1 MSLDEIKKK
10 KLLYEALEFIA
21 VLIMIL
27 GFVSFTFDP
36 FIGVFGLGTGFGLS
50 VYASKAFRN
59 MSIDFKKTY
68 IKKELEALVENAF
81 YDPLSGFTSKAVYDT
96 LLLKREDRFYSE
108 DFLSG
113 IVSGHEFRSSDI
125 KLQDVRRSGKTTTV
139 VTVFQGRFYEI
150 NLSEAQPAP
159 VYIVR
164 NNYIGFSSRVGMP
177 RIDFEW
183 IEFNKT
189 FDVFSSNELEAF
201 KLIKPR
207 FMEQLVELKQIYGA
221 IEIAF
226 IDSKLYIAINNGV
239 DSFDLRMFREINEKY
254 VEAVKKE
261 ISDIKHLIETLT

>member
-1 MSLDEIKKK
+1 
-10 KLLYEALEFIA
+10 
-21 VLIMIL
+21 
-27 GFVSFTFDP
+27 
-36 FIGVFGLGTGFGLS
+36 
-50 VYASKAFRN
+50 
-59 MSIDFKKTY
+59 
-68 IKKELEALVENAF
+68 
-81 YDPLSGFTSKAVYDT
+81 
-96 LLLKREDRFYSE
+96 
-108 DFLSG
+108 
-113 IVSGHEFRSSDI
+113 
-125 KLQDVRRSGKTTTV
+125 
-139 VTVFQGRFYEI
+139 
-150 NLSEAQPAP
+150 
-159 VYIVR
+159 
-164 NNYIGFSSRVGMP
+164 MP